1 MQHFLKMNEFFKK
14 ERKKKQKRKNKTPS
28 SRCLGTTFDLV
39 SNDFDSF
46 VESFLEI
53 ISFFHT
59 SKSWH
64 VR

>member
-1 MQHFLKMNEFFKK
+1 MNFSKK

-28 SRCLGTTFDLV
+28 SRCLGTTFALV

-53 ISFFHT
+53 ISFIPAKAGNCEEET
-59 SKSWH
+59 
-64 VR
+64 